1 VAAPEPPAQR
11 PGSGFGAAPGRRGET
26 LPSTAGPAGFA
37 PTGVPGGLGG
47 GNAFGGGRG
56 RFTPGGPPLRT
67 SAPPAEV
74 LGLIGPVRVLAQ

>member
-1 VAAPEPPAQR
+1 
-11 PGSGFGAAPGRRGET
+11 
-26 LPSTAGPAGFA
+26 
-37 PTGVPGGLGG
+37 VPGGLGG

-56 RFTPGGPPLRT
+56 RFAPGGPPLR